1 MRPKNQECIREI
13 SRQSTLYDILPR
25 PRPTNWKRPRI
36 MEWLESNPVRED
48 DCKAFIAAEVGRL
61 RVTLEQLQQQACE
74 SAPAGGGKWRGNVPY
89 LCVILCLTD
98 DDVKQ
103 LYLRRADAMTRQEL
117 DTRNSNF
124 RYVLSSIPLLLLLF
138 MLCT

>member
-61 RVTLEQLQQQACE
+61 RVTLERLQQQACE
-74 SAPAGGGKWRGNVPY
+74 SAPAGAGKWQGNVPY
-89 LCVILCLTD
+89 LRVILCLTD

-103 LYLRRADAMTRQEL
+103 LFLRRADAMSRQEL
-117 DTRNSNF
+117 DARNSNN
-124 RYVLSSIPLLLLLF
+124 R
-138 MLCT
+138 